1 MIASV
6 NIRGDWTK
14 MKPRKVREDSTPGL
28 MERGIGDTNENEEE
42 RRRERE
48 GEKSGHLGEQFL
60 QSHEEED
67 MVWRSL
73 HTVMMPFPADRTYIF
88 FSK

>member
-48 GEKSGHLGEQFL
+48 GEKSGHLGE
-60 QSHEEED
+60 
-67 MVWRSL
+67 
-73 HTVMMPFPADRTYIF
+73 
-88 FSK
+88 